1 MNYPVILICNAEG
14 YAVGCPALAAGCW
27 SQGATRA
34 EALANIRDAIQ
45 EVLEAKLELEAEQWR
60 EEGADVE
67 LVNVDVLAH
76 A

>member
-1 MNYPVILICNAEG
+1 MNYPVILIYNAEG
-14 YAVGCPALAAGCW
+14 YAVGYPALAAGCW

-60 EEGADVE
+60 EEGAEVE